1 MLLALTVERF
11 ISVCYPAKARNLC
24 GGRRAYVTVCVI
36 PVATFVLNSPYLFL
50 ARVVTCR
57 SETGEGMQG
66 EYNLTSP
73 HLTSPHL
80 TSPHL
85 PHLT

>member
-50 ARVVTCR
+50 AHVVACR
-57 SETGEGMQG
+57 AETGEECSGIVGQSN
-66 EYNLTSP
+66 ES
-73 HLTSPHL
+73 
-80 TSPHL
+80 
-85 PHLT
+85 